1 MRSAQPRIRRAFA
14 RRERPRADK
23 RLYNLRDMQKRDQD
37 ESKPLPALPALDLLA
52 EPTRRRIVWE
62 LSHQP
67 RTVTELARLLRQSQ
81 PLVSK
86 HLRALRQAGLVDAQP
101 DPDDGRTRRYDIRRE
116 HLIQLHGWLQAIQ
129 QNWWT
134 RTRHTPINPD
144 YYKDHGLDP
153 NLTTRGT
160 PRKRNLRRLKDP
172 WER

>member
-1 MRSAQPRIRRAFA
+1 
-14 RRERPRADK
+14 
-23 RLYNLRDMQKRDQD
+23 MQKRDLD
-37 ESKPLPALPALDLLA
+37 APKPLPALPALDLLA
-52 EPTRRRIVWE
+52 DPTRRRIVWE
-62 LSHQP
+62 LSYQP
-67 RTVTELARLLRQSQ
+67 RTVTDLARLLRQSQ

-86 HLRALRQAGLVDAQP
+86 HLRLLRQAGLVDARP
-101 DPDDGRTRRYDIRRE
+101 DPYDGRARLYDIRRD
-116 HLIQLHGWLQAIQ
+116 HLIELLGWLNAIQ
-129 QNWWT
+129 DHWWT

>member
-1 MRSAQPRIRRAFA
+1 
-14 RRERPRADK
+14 
-23 RLYNLRDMQKRDQD
+23 MQKRDQD
-37 ESKPLPALPALDLLA
+37 ESKPLPALPALDQLA
-52 EPTRRRIVWE
+52 EPTRRGIVWE